1 MCHSSSNGNSRPNSR
16 SNSPSESE
24 PSERPKPR
32 ERQLNPKHLKYLAKN
47 GVEFDLALCQNIDKP
62 TLQVLY
68 QRYCTVN
75 NICRQVDMMRKDRS
89 WKGTTLTK
97 TQIIVLFVAK
107 TTWHDF
113 YHKQMPSAEKQEDMW
128 AWLTEEKDALSDAEL
143 WGDIKDHY
151 TLKDLDNWLEQRIG
165 KKAKVVKKA
174 IGKDILKK
182 QAKVDISQG
191 KGQAKSSGV
200 GKQVQVKG
208 SDKGKQ
214 KEVGKHKEVRPRV
227 HKKKSTI
234 G

>member
-1 MCHSSSNGNSRPNSR
+1 MRYPSSDGNSHPNSH
-16 SNSPSESE
+16 SNSPSKSE
-24 PSERPKPR
+24 PSDTPKPR

-75 NICRQVDMMRKDRS
+75 NICHQVDKMRKDRS

-113 YHKQMPSAEKQEDMW
+113 YHKQMPSAEKQEDMR

-151 TLKDLDNWLEQRIG
+151 TLKDLDNWLKQKSG

-174 IGKDILKK
+174 VGKDI
-182 QAKVDISQG
+182 
-191 KGQAKSSGV
+191 
-200 GKQVQVKG
+200 VK
-208 SDKGKQ
+208 
-214 KEVGKHKEVRPRV
+214 
-227 HKKKSTI
+227 
-234 G
+234 

>member
-1 MCHSSSNGNSRPNSR
+1 MESTGVHWTPGGLCGGGKSIASK
-16 SNSPSESE
+16 SE
-24 PSERPKPR
+24 PSDTPKPR
-32 ERQLNPKHLKYLAKN
+32 EHQLNPKHLKYLAKN

-75 NICRQVDMMRKDRS
+75 NICHQVDKMRKDRS

-107 TTWHDF
+107 TTWHDL
-113 YHKQMPSAEKQEDMW
+113 YCKQMPSAEKQEDMQ

-151 TLKDLDNWLEQRIG
+151 TLKDLDNWLKQKSG

-174 IGKDILKK
+174 VGKDIVKR
-182 QAKVDISQG
+182 QAKVDISKG

-200 GKQVQVKG
+200 GKQVQVKD

-214 KEVGKHKEVRPRV
+214 KEIRPRV

>member
-1 MCHSSSNGNSRPNSR
+1 MCYPSSDGNSHPNSH
-16 SNSPSESE
+16 SNSPSKSE
-24 PSERPKPR
+24 PSDTPKPR

-68 QRYCTVN
+68 QQYCTVN
-75 NICRQVDMMRKDRS
+75 NICHQVDKMRKDRS

-113 YHKQMPSAEKQEDMW
+113 YHKQTPSAEKQEDMW

-151 TLKDLDNWLEQRIG
+151 TLKDLDNWLKQKSG

-174 IGKDILKK
+174 VGKDIVKR
-182 QAKVDISQG
+182 QAKVDISKG

-200 GKQVQVKG
+200 GKQVQVKD

-214 KEVGKHKEVRPRV
+214 KEIRPRV